1 MNRQLQKQKMSLKF
15 FLSLIVV
22 ALSFFNTYAQQPEL
36 IWFGT
41 FGGIRSDARAVSSDG
56 SVVVGAAEDSNGQPR
71 AFRWT
76 LATGI
81 QDLGTLGGER
91 SEATDVSADGSVIV
105 GWAYDNIGV
114 TKAFKWT
121 AATGMQDLG
130 TGDFSMASSISADGL
145 VITVNVNQTAY
156 RWTQSGGLQDLG
168 NLGGNWTDASDISYD
183 GSVITGF
190 SRNSTNDPYAF
201 RWDPDSGMVNIG
213 TFYSFARG
221 ISGDGNTI
229 TGFETGSAGIYLAF
243 KWTQSGGFQ
252 FNIAGNFSEGNAVS
266 GDGNFI
272 VGDNGGGAFRFSTA
286 GGLEQLNQIYANLLT
301 SGSDLYTAL
310 GISPDGQFIVGQGT
324 NGATNQDEGYLLAIN
339 GITSVEESQ
348 LTPGNFVL
356 NQNYPNPFNP
366 TTTISFSIPNE
377 ELISLKVFN
386 SLGEEVAELIDETKP
401 AGNYSVSF
409 DASKLSSGVYL
420 YKISA
425 GNFVE
430 TKKMILMK

>member
-1 MNRQLQKQKMSLKF
+1 MFQLMVQL
-15 FLSLIVV
+15 LS
-22 ALSFFNTYAQQPEL
+22 AGHMMQY
-36 IWFGT
+36 WCY
-41 FGGIRSDARAVSSDG
+41 R
-56 SVVVGAAEDSNGQPR
+56 
-71 AFRWT
+71 
-76 LATGI
+76 
-81 QDLGTLGGER
+81 
-91 SEATDVSADGSVIV
+91 
-105 GWAYDNIGV
+105 
-114 TKAFKWT
+114 AFKWT

-130 TGDFSMASSISADGL
+130 AGDFSKASSISADGS

-168 NLGGNWTDASDISYD
+168 NLGGNWTDASDISSD

-286 GGLEQLNQIYANLLT
+286 GGLEQLNQIYSNLLT
-301 SGSDLYTAL
+301 PGSDLFTAI
-310 GISPDGQFIVGQGT
+310 GVSPDGQFIVGQGT
-324 NGATNQDEGYLLAIN
+324 NGATNQDEGYLLAVN
-339 GITSVEESQ
+339 GISSVEESE
-348 LTPGNFVL
+348 LSPENFIL
-356 NQNYPNPFNP
+356 QQNYPNPFNP
-366 TTTISFSIPNE
+366 STTIRYTIPSVTLSGVEGSHVQLKVYDVLGNEVATLVNE
-377 ELISLKVFN
+377 E
-386 SLGEEVAELIDETKP
+386 KP
-401 AGNYSVSF
+401 AGSYEVTFSAA
-409 DASKLSSGVYL
+409 DGLTSGVYL
-420 YKISA
+420 YKLTTGSFIQ
-425 GNFVE
+425 
-430 TKKMILMK
+430 TRKMILVK